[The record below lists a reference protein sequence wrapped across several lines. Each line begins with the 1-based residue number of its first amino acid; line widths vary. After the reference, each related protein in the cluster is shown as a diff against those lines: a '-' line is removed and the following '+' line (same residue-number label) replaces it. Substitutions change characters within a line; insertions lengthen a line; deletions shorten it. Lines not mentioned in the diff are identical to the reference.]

1 MSKLDTIRWGVLG
14 LGYFGEVHA
23 HTLSSMPG
31 IQLAALCTRREERLR
46 QVADS
51 YKVPKRYT
59 DYRQLLADP
68 SIDAISLTTNV
79 DDHRDITIEALRS
92 GKHVLVEK
100 PMAPTVADC
109 DRMIEASGQSGRLL
123 MVGHICRFDPRVALA
138 KRAIEDGRLGEIL
151 SMNARRNL
159 SKVIGVQAGEK
170 VSALFGHGIHDA
182 DIMLWF
188 NPAKPLSVYAQE
200 SHPSAAKYPDCG
212 WAMVRFA
219 NGAVGVIE
227 EVWYL
232 PETTRFDIDARMEVI
247 GTQGALYVN
256 CGEAGLEI
264 HDANRISL
272 PDTAY
277 WPRLLDQRVGA
288 LQSELRYF
296 ANCVR
301 DGRAPDCCP
310 PEESRAAVELM
321 TAAAESSKTGAVVYL
336 EPSRR

>member
-1 MSKLDTIRWGVLG
+1 MSEVDTVRWGVVG

-23 HTLSSMPG
+23 HTLSTMPNV
-31 IQLAALCTRREERLR
+31 QLAALCTRREQRLGEL
-46 QVADS
+46 ADR
-51 YKVPKRYT
+51 YNVEKRYT

-100 PMAPTVADC
+100 PMAPAVADC
-109 DRMIEASGQSGRLL
+109 DRMIEASGQTGRVL
-123 MVGHICRFDPRVALA
+123 MVGHICRFDPRVAMA
-138 KRAIEDGRLGEIL
+138 KQAIDDGRLGQIL

-159 SKVIGVQAGEK
+159 SKVIGIQAGEK
-170 VSALFGHGIHDA
+170 VSALFGHGVHDA

-188 NPAKPLSVYAQE
+188 NQAKPVSIYAQE
-200 SHPSAAKYPDCG
+200 SHPSSAKYPDCG
-212 WAMVRFA
+212 WALARFA

-232 PETTRFDIDARMEVI
+232 PETTRYDIDARMEVI
-247 GTQGALYVN
+247 GTEGALYIN

-264 HDANRISL
+264 HDANGLSM
-272 PDTAY
+272 PDTVY
-277 WPRLLDQRVGA
+277 WPCVFGQRVGA
-288 LQSELRYF
+288 LQLELQYF

-301 DGRAPDCCP
+301 EGQSPNRCAPDQ
-310 PEESRAAVELM
+310 SRAAVELM
-321 TAAAESSKTGAVVYL
+321 TAATESSQAGKVIYF
-336 EPSRR
+336 

>member
-1 MSKLDTIRWGVLG
+1 MSERDTIRWGVLG

-23 HTLSSMPG
+23 HTLFAMPG
-31 IQLAALCTRREERLR
+31 IQLAAVCTRREDRLR
-46 QVADS
+46 QVADL
-51 YKVPKRYT
+51 YNVPKRYT
-59 DYRQLLADP
+59 DFRQLLADP

-79 DDHRDITIEALRS
+79 DDHRDITIQALRS

-100 PMAPTVADC
+100 PMAPSVADC
-109 DRMIEASGQSGRLL
+109 DRMIEASQQSGRLL

-138 KRAIEDGRLGEIL
+138 KRAIEEGRLGEIL

-159 SKVIGVQAGEK
+159 SRAIGVQAGEK

-188 NPAKPLSVYAQE
+188 NPSEPLSVYAQE

-219 NGAVGVIE
+219 NGTVGVIE

-232 PETTRFDIDARMEVI
+232 PETTRFAIDARMEVI
-247 GTQGALYVN
+247 GNKGALYVN

-264 HDANRISL
+264 HDADRVSL

-277 WPRLLDQRVGA
+277 WPDLLDHRVGA

-296 ANCVR
+296 ADCVSQ
-301 DGRAPDCCP
+301 GRRPDYCP
-310 PEESRAAVELM
+310 PEAARAAVALM
-321 TAAAESSKTGAVVYL
+321 AAATESSETGKVVDF
-336 EPSRR
+336 EPTRS